1 MAQTLSMVVSDS
13 NRRMIYEFAM
23 VTREKA
29 NAMANS
35 LLERPCRRLGV
46 DLVSISA
53 VALYGTGWTG

>member
-1 MAQTLSMVVSDS
+1 
-13 NRRMIYEFAM
+13 MIYEFAM

-35 LLERPCRRLGV
+35 LLERPCRWLGV
-46 DLVSISA
+46 DLVSIFA